1 MRLQAEPSTTV
12 RLLLPLAAA
21 AVALAAWHAA
31 VVWSRTTVFPL
42 PGEVARG
49 IVELAQRGVLLPY
62 VLDSLR
68 RVLSG
73 YGAAALAGIGLGL
86 LLGRSRPL
94 ERVVDPLVQLLRPI
108 SPLAWMPLAVI
119 WFGVSELAPTF
130 LIFLAAFFP
139 IVVATT
145 QAVRG
150 IPPVL
155 FQAAANLGVRGPAL
169 VRRVVFPAIVPRVLT
184 GLRIALGI
192 AWMVVVAAEMLGVD
206 SGLGYLILDSRNAG
220 ARYDLVLAGM
230 LLIGV
235 IGLGLDLLMR
245 RLERIPSVRW
255 GFREAG

>member
-1 MRLQAEPSTTV
+1 MRLQGPASPAA
-12 RLLLPLAAA
+12 RIALPVLAALA
-21 AVALAAWHAA
+21 ALAAWHAA
-31 VVWSRTTVFPL
+31 VVLTRTTVFPR
-42 PGEVARG
+42 PAEVALG
-49 IVELAQRGVLLPY
+49 IAELARKGILLPY
-62 VLDSLR
+62 VADSLR

-73 YGAAALAGIGLGL
+73 YLAAAVAGIALGL
-86 LLGRSRPL
+86 LVGRSRAL
-94 ERVVDPLVQLLRPI
+94 DRIVDPLVQLLRPI

-155 FQAAANLGVRGPAL
+155 YQAAANLGVGGAAL
-169 VRRVVFPAIVPRVLT
+169 VRRVVFPAIVPQVLT

-220 ARYDLVLAGM
+220 VRYDLVLAGM
-230 LLIGV
+230 VMIGA
-235 IGLGLDLLMR
+235 IGLALDLLIQ
-245 RLERIPSVRW
+245 RLETIPSVRW
-255 GFREAG
+255 GFRQS

>member
-1 MRLQAEPSTTV
+1 MRHDGVVSPAA
-12 RLLLPLAAA
+12 RLLLPALAALL
-21 AVALAAWHAA
+21 ALAAWQAA
-31 VVWSRTTVFPL
+31 VVLTRTRVFPL
-42 PGEVARG
+42 PAEVARG
-49 IVELAQRGVLLPY
+49 IGELAHQGILLAY
-62 VLDSLR
+62 VVDSLR

-73 YGAAALAGIGLGL
+73 YLAATVAGVALGL
-86 LLGRSRPL
+86 LLGRSRAL
-94 ERVVDPLVQLLRPI
+94 EAVVDPLVQLLRPI

-155 FQAAANLGVRGPAL
+155 FQAAANLGVGGTAL

-220 ARYDLVLAGM
+220 ARYDLVIAGM
-230 LLIGV
+230 LMIGV

-245 RLERIPSVRW
+245 RLERLPSVRW
-255 GFREAG
+255 GFRQG

>member
-1 MRLQAEPSTTV
+1 MKRDEAPSPAA
-12 RLLLPLAAA
+12 RLLLPATAALL
-21 AVALAAWHAA
+21 ALAGWQAA
-31 VVWSRTTVFPL
+31 VVISRTTVFPL
-42 PGEVARG
+42 PAEVARG
-49 IVELAQRGVLLPY
+49 IGELARQGILGPY
-62 VLDSLR
+62 VVDSLR
-68 RVLSG
+68 RVLAG
-73 YGAAALAGIGLGL
+73 YGIAAVAGIGLGL
-86 LLGRSRPL
+86 VMGRMRTL
-94 ERVVDPLVQLLRPI
+94 DRVVDPLVQLLRPI

-155 FQAAANLGVRGPAL
+155 FHAAANFGVGGTAL
-169 VRRVVFPAIVPRVLT
+169 VRRVVFPAIIPSVLT

-220 ARYDLVLAGM
+220 ARYDLVIAGM
-230 LLIGV
+230 LMIGV

-255 GFREAG
+255 GFRQGN